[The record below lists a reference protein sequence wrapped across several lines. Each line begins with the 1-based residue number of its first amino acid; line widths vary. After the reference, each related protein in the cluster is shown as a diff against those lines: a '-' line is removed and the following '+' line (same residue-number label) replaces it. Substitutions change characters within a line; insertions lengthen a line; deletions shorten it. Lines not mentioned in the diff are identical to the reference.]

1 MGSSLDDLL
10 KRVAE
15 GRLSPEDALRLIDG
29 EPVTT
34 GTPAAEP
41 GPAAA
46 PSAPIYGSP
55 RGSEPAGTGDN
66 LHEPGSNDPDGS
78 GDPAADRDTRDTPD
92 RDTPD
97 RDTPDRDTRD
107 HQNDRPAPERVRVVR
122 LLAAYRQVTVVA
134 DPMVTQVHVTGNH
147 TVRQEGEVLIV
158 EGSWNPF
165 GTQGDGDEGGLRF
178 AFSALPRGLNWGPS
192 GPGSNLTVRI
202 NPDVRLEVD
211 ATGASLRISGPEA
224 GARLRLLASSLKVDR
239 LRGPLDLD
247 ARTSSVKG
255 SLGPSGQSRIGA
267 EQSSVKVTLLR
278 GTSVRLTATNRMG
291 KVILPGRVSKDGGF
305 GETIHDVVGGGEGA
319 LVVDASMSSI
329 MIGSEA
335 SGGSR

>member
-34 GTPAAEP
+34 GAPAAEP
-41 GPAAA
+41 APAAA

-55 RGSEPAGTGDN
+55 GGGEPAGTGDA
-66 LHEPGSNDPDGS
+66 LHEPGSNGPA
-78 GDPAADRDTRDTPD
+78 DPAADRDTRDT
-92 RDTPD
+92 RNN
-97 RDTPDRDTRD
+97 RNNR
-107 HQNDRPAPERVRVVR
+107 NDRPAPGRVRVVR

-178 AFSALPRGLNWGPS
+178 AFSALPRSLNWGPS

-335 SGGSR
+335 SGGGR

>member
-1 MGSSLDDLL
+1 
-10 KRVAE
+10 
-15 GRLSPEDALRLIDG
+15 
-29 EPVTT
+29 
-34 GTPAAEP
+34 
-41 GPAAA
+41 
-46 PSAPIYGSP
+46 
-55 RGSEPAGTGDN
+55 
-66 LHEPGSNDPDGS
+66 
-78 GDPAADRDTRDTPD
+78 
-92 RDTPD
+92 
-97 RDTPDRDTRD
+97 
-107 HQNDRPAPERVRVVR
+107 VVR

-178 AFSALPRGLNWGPS
+178 AFAALPRGLNWGPS

-278 GTSVRLTATNRMG
+278 GTSLRLTATNRMG
-291 KVILPGRVSKDGGF
+291 KVILPGRASKDGGF
-305 GETIHDVVGGGEGA
+305 GETIHDLVGAGEGA

-329 MIGSEA
+329 MIAAEA

>member
-29 EPVTT
+29 EPVPT
-34 GTPAAEP
+34 G
-41 GPAAA
+41 
-46 PSAPIYGSP
+46 
-55 RGSEPAGTGDN
+55 GDT
-66 LHEPGSNDPDGS
+66 LHEPGGTSPD
-78 GDPAADRDTRDTPD
+78 DTHDRAA
-92 RDTPD
+92 
-97 RDTPDRDTRD
+97 
-107 HQNDRPAPERVRVVR
+107 AGRVRVVR

-134 DPMVTQVHVTGNH
+134 DPTVTQVHVTGNH
-147 TVRQEGEVLIV
+147 TVRQEGEVLVV

-165 GTQGDGDEGGLRF
+165 GGRGDGDDGGLRF
-178 AFSALPRGLNWGPS
+178 AFSALPRGLSWGPS
-192 GPGSNLTVRI
+192 GPESNLTVRI
-202 NPDVRLEVD
+202 NPEVRLEVD

-224 GARLRLLASSLKVDR
+224 GVRLRLLASSLKVDR

-278 GTSVRLTATNRMG
+278 GTSLRLTATNRMG

-305 GETIHDVVGGGEGA
+305 GETIHDLVGGGEGA

-329 MIGSEA
+329 MIAAEA